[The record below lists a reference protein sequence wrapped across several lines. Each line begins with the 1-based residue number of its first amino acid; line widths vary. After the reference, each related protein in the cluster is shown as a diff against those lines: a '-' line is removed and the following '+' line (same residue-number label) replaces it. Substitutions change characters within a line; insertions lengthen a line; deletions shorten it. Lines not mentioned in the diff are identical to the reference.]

1 MERLVAIVRRASKK
15 KGTYNTYDSYARTY
29 EKLCAVLRIDPAK
42 DITEFELC
50 AVCLLFCHSH
60 SVNSLTGFL
69 SGVEQYRRGAALPPL
84 PRFEAYKEMRAGL
97 TNVFGRIDKVT
108 PAPTFS
114 LGDLVRIRLSL
125 DLRRKDEALF
135 WCMLV
140 LGIQGLLRAG
150 EMVAGRLR
158 WGDIEFVSDG
168 LRLTI
173 PFSKSNPHPVDLFLV
188 RRSDWF
194 CPCWA
199 IEHLRSFLVAGP
211 SPSQGIY
218 TKSYSTFNSE
228 LKRRCKRAGITK
240 AVTSHSLRRTGATM
254 LFDAGVPE
262 AAIMAH
268 GRWVST
274 TWRRYLEFGEAQ
286 QRRPTATLLRAHQR
300 GAAELM
306 RAQLD
311 A

>member
-1 MERLVAIVRRASKK
+1 MERLVAIIRKASKK
-15 KGTYNTYDSYARTY
+15 QGTYDTYDSYARTY
-29 EKLCAVLRIDPAK
+29 GKICAVLGVDPTQ

-50 AVCLLFCHSH
+50 AICLLFCHSH
-60 SVNSLTGFL
+60 SVGSLTGFL
-69 SGVEQYRRGAALPPL
+69 SGVEQHRRGVGLPPL

-97 TNVFGRIDKVT
+97 TNVFGRIDKAA
-108 PAPTFS
+108 PAPTLS
-114 LGDLVRIRLSL
+114 LGDLLRIRLSL
-125 DLRRKDEALF
+125 DLRRRDDSLF
-135 WCMLV
+135 WCLLV

-158 WGDIEFVSDG
+158 WGDFSYAEDG
-168 LRLTI
+168 LQLTI
-173 PFSKSNPHPVDLFLV
+173 PFSKSTPHPVDLFLV
-188 RRSDWF
+188 RRGDWF

-199 IEHLRSFLVAGP
+199 VDHLRSLLVSVPGAG
-211 SPSQGIY
+211 QGVY
-218 TKSYSTFNSE
+218 NKSYSAFNSE

-240 AVTSHSLRRTGATM
+240 AVTTHSLRRTGATM

-268 GRWVST
+268 GRWVSM

-300 GAAELM
+300 DASTLM
-306 RAQLD
+306 RAQL
-311 A
+311 AV